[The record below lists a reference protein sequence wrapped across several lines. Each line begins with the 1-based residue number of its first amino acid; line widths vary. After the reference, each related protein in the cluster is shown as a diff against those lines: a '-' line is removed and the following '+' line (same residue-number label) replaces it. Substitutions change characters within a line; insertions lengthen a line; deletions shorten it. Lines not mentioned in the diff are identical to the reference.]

1 MPQMIAM
8 WFSNRIGG
16 LQNIIKEIV
25 INKNRL
31 VIVGLAGHGSCRKN
45 TEPCNQRATNLKFG
59 MEIWNPK
66 TCMPGFGAHAQK
78 HTLTHSHTQSAH
90 TKESGHFFVWRE
102 CLAW

>member
-1 MPQMIAM
+1 
-8 WFSNRIGG
+8 
-16 LQNIIKEIV
+16 
-25 INKNRL
+25 
-31 VIVGLAGHGSCRKN
+31 
-45 TEPCNQRATNLKFG
+45 